1 MQNSRSASAKHE
13 DYTMPAFDLQPPRR
27 LYLQGSYGIIFV
39 YVLLTLG
46 KRRRDAHA
54 LRSAA

>member
-1 MQNSRSASAKHE
+1 MRNNRSASAKQE
-13 DYTMPAFDLQPPRR
+13 DYTMPAFDLQQDRR
-27 LYLQGSYGIIFV
+27 LYVTGSYGIISL
-39 YVLLTLG
+39 YGLLTLG